1 MNKRKSREI
10 LLYLLPPLITIAAI
24 LIIYSVKGQY
34 PFGSGT
40 MMDNDWGVAD
50 FPGFVRFWDVAHG
63 KESVFFDWSTGLGLP
78 KSATGYFLYPINYI
92 LLFFKRDFL
101 YEAMN
106 FYYIAQMAA
115 ISVTS
120 YAFFRNVFKKLPIYY
135 TYLFSLAFT
144 FCGFNLQY
152 YTNIS
157 WLSSIAVFPLVALAA
172 YRLLKGKS
180 FVFYVLILAY
190 SLVISTY
197 LSFFMLEGI
206 VLIGTLYIFCFL
218 AKEERKGAAFRLG
231 MGTVSAFLISF
242 WSVFGFLFSTLGSTR
257 VQNDT
262 SDGLLAKI
270 IDILKTENVVNS
282 YKVLMLLGMEIGI
295 VSLALIVIKNRKEI
309 KKSLF
314 FLFGFILFALP
325 IVFENIDL
333 ILNGGSYNFYAM
345 RNGFLIA
352 FFLLCSAAYYFS
364 NFDTV
369 DEKEKNKIITYLKP
383 VFFVIAFYVVAPIYI
398 VMTQTLATSTAL
410 SNNGKM
416 MSLSKAYSN
425 AWGFLV
431 VLILLIISLIVKN
444 KKIRTVF
451 ICLTMVFIIGVD
463 SGRLVAARDNFS
475 GVENSE
481 KNITEEYI
489 LDCNSII
496 DKIECGDC
504 FKRVSNPSVEL
515 LMNYPV
521 IIDRTAISDWSHIV
535 NSDFR
540 EMFYYLGYGMM
551 FTSTSDAGSTAFGNA
566 LMLVNNTFS
575 TLTLNSDLYEK
586 KQEMPNGFTYYN
598 NRYTLPFGVSFDKS
612 VFDVTFNGNSF
623 DYQNEIFARLNEED
637 NSLFTPIAYSS
648 KSYKK
653 YTGKQTSYYDKDFEF
668 EKEMYKAEYKYHVN
682 EKSVLYFCLDDG
694 SDISVDKMIVED
706 CTIELNGKRLI
717 IPNYCSTESDIYRS
731 GNNNNLIEL
740 GTFENED
747 VTIEL
752 NSTHP
757 EIDKPMVYAMSLEK
771 LGELCDNYKSCVTQ
785 YSTGKK
791 SMSIKAV
798 GEEGKYLFIPVYNNG
813 NWVCT
818 VNGERTEVRNVLGS
832 FMAVEL
838 KDGEND
844 IYINYVPKTFYIT
857 VSFSA
862 FAAALFA
869 LVMIIIRKK
878 NIKAPDSLEKLFLW
892 ALTGLFSAFI
902 AVAYIIP
909 IIANIYYAFVGRE

>member
-40 MMDNDWGVAD
+40 IMRNDWGATE
-50 FPGFVRFWDVAHG
+50 FPGLVRFWDVAHG
-63 KESVFFDWSTGLGLP
+63 RESVFFDWSTGLGLP
-78 KSATGYFLYPINYI
+78 KSAIGYFFYPVNYI

-106 FYYIAQMAA
+106 YYYVAHMAV

-120 YAFFRNVFKKLPIYY
+120 FAFFRNAFKKLPIYF
-135 TYLFSLAFT
+135 TYLFSFGFT
-144 FCGFNLQY
+144 FCGFTLQY
-152 YTNIS
+152 YSNIG
-157 WLSSIAVFPLVALAA
+157 WLSAVAVFPLVALAA
-172 YRLLKGKS
+172 YRLLTDKG

-190 SLVISTY
+190 SLVISVY
-197 LSFFMLEGI
+197 FSFFMLEGI

-242 WSVFGFLFSTLGSTR
+242 WAVFSFAFSTASSTR
-257 VQNDT
+257 VQMDIK
-262 SDGLLAKI
+262 SGILSRYIALLGAENI
-270 IDILKTENVVNS
+270 INS
-282 YKVLMLLGMEIGI
+282 YKMLMLLGTEIGI
-295 VSLALIVIKNRKEI
+295 IAIALIIIKQRKEI
-309 KKSLF
+309 KKWLF
-314 FLFGFILFALP
+314 FLFGFVFFALP
-325 IVFENIDL
+325 IVFQNMDL
-333 ILNGGSYNFYAM
+333 ILNGGSYNYYTM
-345 RNGFLIA
+345 RNGFLVS
-352 FFLLCSAAYYFS
+352 FFLFCAASYYFS
-364 NFDTV
+364 FCDNTNG
-369 DEKEKNKIITYLKP
+369 KEKNKVISYLKP
-383 VFFVIAFYVVAPIYI
+383 VLCVIAFYVVVPMYI
-398 VMTQTLATSTAL
+398 TLTSTYANRTSL
-410 SNNGKM
+410 NDNGKM
-416 MSLSKAYSN
+416 VGLSELYSGS
-425 AWGFLV
+425 AVFIT
-431 VLILLIISLIVKN
+431 VLIALALIVLIKN
-444 KKIRTVF
+444 KKLRSIFVCAIMIF
-451 ICLTMVFIIGVD
+451 VIGID
-463 SGRLVAARDNFS
+463 SYRLVASNDVNDGS
-475 GVENSE
+475 NSE
-481 KNITEEYI
+481 TYLINAF
-489 LDCNSII
+489 SIK
-496 DKIECGDC
+496 DDVEQNDP

-515 LMNYPV
+515 LMNYPI

-535 NSDFR
+535 SSDFR

-566 LMLVNNTFS
+566 LMLVNNSFS

-598 NRYTLPFGVSFDKS
+598 NRYTLPFGASFDKS
-612 VFDVTFNGNSF
+612 VFDVAFNGNSF
-623 DYQNEIFARLNEED
+623 DYQNEIFARLNKED

-653 YTGKQTSYYDKDFEF
+653 YTGKQISYYDKDFEF
-668 EKEMYKAEYKYHVN
+668 EKEMYKADYIYHVN

-694 SDISVDKMIVED
+694 SNISTDEVVVKD
-706 CTIELNGKRLI
+706 CKIKINGREMV
-717 IPNYCSTESDIYRS
+717 IPNYYSASSKIYRS
-731 GNNNNLIEL
+731 GNNNNLLEL

-747 VTIEL
+747 VIIEL

-862 FAAALFA
+862 FATALFA